1 MTRLQAI
8 QEREQKATKGP
19 WLVYVENTPTLD
31 DAKRELTALVDG
43 TPIFTEQV
51 VMIAAP
57 NGLAPAI
64 TGCGERSLVNAE
76 FIANNRDDV
85 PWLLARVEQM
95 RSVIASEV
103 AMCFGC
109 HGSGCDS
116 CKALCDALC
125 ALDEEVAETV
135 QS

>member
-8 QEREQKATKGP
+8 QERHSASTRGDWRVAHSVEDAADWWSSTEPECVVVCGDGDATIHICCT
-19 WLVYVENTPTLD
+19 ND
-31 DAKRELTALVDG
+31 DG
-43 TPIFTEQV
+43 
-51 VMIAAP
+51 IATVQEIADAAY
-57 NGLAPAI
+57 LAA
-64 TGCGERSLVNAE
+64 SHQ
-76 FIANNRDDV
+76 DV

-116 CKALCDALC
+116 CKALCDALS
-125 ALDEEVAETV
+125 ALDEEVPETV

>member
-8 QEREQKATKGP
+8 QERASRLDAEPMKFARIAD
-19 WLVYVENTPTLD
+19 VYE
-31 DAKRELTALVDG
+31 
-43 TPIFTEQV
+43 
-51 VMIAAP
+51 AA
-57 NGLAPAI
+57 GA
-64 TGCGERSLVNAE
+64 
-76 FIANNRDDV
+76 DV

-103 AMCFGC
+103 ALCFGC

-116 CKALCDALC
+116 CKALCDALS
-125 ALDEEVAETV
+125 ALDEEVRETV